1 MKQPCCC
8 SCRDLL
14 KIRPATW
21 SRFSPWLYH
30 LNVTQSKALF
40 QRFLVEALRTNAALK
55 WISLR
60 STRKTTGG
68 QPVVMINRAVNNA
81 PKQSDYVSTHLISPD
96 RTWHPLCVTMR
107 LHFCAAQSS
116 PSTRG
121 PADHLIQNHQ
131 ITAKWRSKWNHSLPS
146 IPKIRFGKKQEGHAM
161 SCIYCMQ
168 INSQC
173 SMPSC
178 SLRPIWK
185 HWRPTSCTNPMNW
198 SSFCSRVYPRSQL
211 LLVASSGPVGPNPAM
226 GHSTNSTPRP
236 LWIPAGCRART
247 LSVIV

>member
-21 SRFSPWLYH
+21 SRSSPWLYH

-68 QPVVMINRAVNNA
+68 QPVVMILGCQRCFQAVRLT
-81 PKQSDYVSTHLISPD
+81 SHLISPD
-96 RTWHPLCVTMR
+96 RTSHTGEAPFLCCTIVT
-107 LHFCAAQSS
+107 FSS
-116 PSTRG
+116 RASRSPDPNRTIKSQPT
-121 PADHLIQNHQ
+121 
-131 ITAKWRSKWNHSLPS
+131 TRSKWNLYTLHTKDP
-146 IPKIRFGKKQEGHAM
+146 IWKKQEGHAM

-173 SMPSC
+173 CLPSC

-211 LLVASSGPVGPNPAM
+211 LLVASSGPMGPNPAM
-226 GHSTNSTPRP
+226 SMVTNSTPTP